1 MRGAAARVSE
11 GARPLLVP
19 VSTGTHPR
27 VLVSGRVGAVSPN
40 CGQAGGLDTK
50 PSPHGAAWPMATSP
64 TATAGRSPRPQ
75 GPLHRGQLLAAPL
88 HSRFQAHPRAAS
100 AFPRESARAQTEKE
114 MEETTVKLLTHG
126 HEGDTIQRA
135 PSPDRAGRAAG
146 AAAAGREAGVTA
158 AHPLQSAEGQLESRP
173 SPRRL
178 GDRRSVGEQ
187 TRRREKQRDPR
198 TPKLAKPRDAGGE
211 VPRPR
216 SPALHRGRLRIHP
229 EAS

>member
-40 CGQAGGLDTK
+40 CGQAGRPNAK
-50 PSPHGAAWPMATSP
+50 PSPHSAAWPTATSP
-64 TATAGRSPRPQ
+64 TATAGRSPRPR

-88 HSRFQAHPRAAS
+88 HSRFQARPRAAS
-100 AFPRESARAQTEKE
+100 AFPWESARAQTEKE

-126 HEGDTIQRA
+126 REGDTIPARSQPR
-135 PSPDRAGRAAG
+135 PCRAGHRSGRRRPGSQGHGHTGPAAQG
-146 AAAAGREAGVTA
+146 GPQGSQPAAARKPGSRPHRPCHSGRA

-178 GDRRSVGEQ
+178 GDRRSAGEQ
-187 TRRREKQRDPR
+187 TQGREKQRDP
-198 TPKLAKPRDAGGE
+198 
-211 VPRPR
+211 
-216 SPALHRGRLRIHP
+216 
-229 EAS
+229 